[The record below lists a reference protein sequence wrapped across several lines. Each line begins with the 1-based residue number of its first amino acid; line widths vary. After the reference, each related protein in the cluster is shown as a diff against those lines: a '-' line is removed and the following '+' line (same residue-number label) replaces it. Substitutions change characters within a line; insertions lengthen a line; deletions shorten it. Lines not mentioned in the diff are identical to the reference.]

1 MNMQTTLDPDME
13 HMGRFKTTLWIVG
26 VGTLILG
33 VLAIIFPLAASLAA
47 ELLFG
52 GVLLALGVLQVG
64 RAVFSGDIDSR
75 LWVMVFGLL
84 SLLAG
89 AILLLFPLQGVVTLT
104 ILVASYFIVGG
115 VLKLAGAW
123 QLSPPRR
130 RKNAQ
135 AEMPGW
141 GWLALSGAVSLLLG
155 LVLFFG
161 LPGTAIWA
169 LGLLIG
175 IDLALLGASEIALA
189 VALSSSS
196 EATTTRS

>member
-1 MNMQTTLDPDME
+1 MNCNTL
-13 HMGRFKTTLWIVG
+13 H
-26 VGTLILG
+26 
-33 VLAIIFPLAASLAA
+33 LAP
-47 ELLFG
+47 
-52 GVLLALGVLQVG
+52 
-64 RAVFSGDIDSR
+64 
-75 LWVMVFGLL
+75 
-84 SLLAG
+84 
-89 AILLLFPLQGVVTLT
+89 
-104 ILVASYFIVGG
+104 YHIVGG

-161 LPGTAIWA
+161 LPSTAIWA
-169 LGLLIG
+169 LGFLIG

-189 VALSSSS
+189 VALSSS
-196 EATTTRS
+196 EPTTTRS

>member
-1 MNMQTTLDPDME
+1 MQTAIDPDTE
-13 HMGRFKTTLWIVG
+13 HLGRFKTTLWIVG

-52 GVLLALGVLQVG
+52 GVLLALGILQVG
-64 RAVFSGDIDSR
+64 RAVLSGDIDSR
-75 LWVMVFGLL
+75 LWVLVFGLL

-89 AILLLFPLQGVVTLT
+89 VILLLFPLQGVVTLT
-104 ILVASYFIVGG
+104 ILVASYFIMGG

-135 AEMPGW
+135 AEMPGS

-161 LPGTAIWA
+161 LPSTAIWA

-189 VALSSSS
+189 VALSSS
-196 EATTTRS
+196 EQTTTRS

>member
-1 MNMQTTLDPDME
+1 MNMQTTLDPDLE
-13 HMGRFKTTLWIVG
+13 NTGRFKTTLWIVG

-52 GVLLALGVLQVG
+52 GVLLALGILQVG

-84 SLLAG
+84 SLVAG

-130 RKNAQ
+130 RKKAQ

-141 GWLALSGAVSLLLG
+141 RWLALSGAVSLLLG

-161 LPGTAIWA
+161 LPSTAIWA

-189 VALSSSS
+189 LALSSS
-196 EATTTRS
+196 EPTTTGS

>member
-84 SLLAG
+84 SLVAG

-161 LPGTAIWA
+161 LPGTAVWA

>member
-84 SLLAG
+84 SLVAG

-161 LPGTAIWA
+161 LPGTAVWA

-189 VALSSSS
+189 LALSSSS

>member
-84 SLLAG
+84 SLVAG

-161 LPGTAIWA
+161 LPGTAVWA

-175 IDLALLGASEIALA
+175 IDLALLGTSEIALA

>member
-26 VGTLILG
+26 MGTLILG

-75 LWVMVFGLL
+75 LWIMVFGLL

-89 AILLLFPLQGVVTLT
+89 AVLLLFPLQGVVTLA

-130 RKNAQ
+130 RKDAQ

-161 LPGTAIWA
+161 LPGTAVWA

-189 VALSSSS
+189 LALSSSS

>member
-1 MNMQTTLDPDME
+1 MNMQTTIDPDME

-52 GVLLALGVLQVG
+52 GVLLALGVLQIG

-161 LPGTAIWA
+161 LPSTAVWA

-189 VALSSSS
+189 LALSSSS
-196 EATTTRS
+196 EATTPRS

>member
-161 LPGTAIWA
+161 LPGTAVWA